1 MYYSQQIEEKFD
13 LFKKADACE
22 FLQCLLE
29 IIHFNL
35 NDDDSKKDA
44 DSLCNP
50 KCYIH

>member
-1 MYYSQQIEEKFD
+1 MDIKDLRREVFKMFYSQQNEEKFD

-35 NDDDSKKDA
+35 NDDDSK
-44 DSLCNP
+44 
-50 KCYIH
+50 